1 MERDKE
7 LRDKE
12 LKNYTRVYKVYGRLI
27 RVIKKDNIYYLFS
40 ESNTFLGH
48 ITNIATKNHTRRFAC
63 YDGSVYKTLP
73 TAIVSTLVLSRRVL
87 NDKS

>member
-27 RVIKKDNIYYLFS
+27 KVIRRNDIYYLFS
-40 ESNTFLGH
+40 EEDIFLGH
-48 ITNIATKNHTRRFAC
+48 ISTNQYSRRFAC
-63 YDGSVYKTLP
+63 YDGSIYETLS
-73 TAIVSTLVLSRRVL
+73 TAIVSTVALSRRVL